1 MIGCIIVIV
10 TSLIHCLLPLINPCW
25 HGPPLVLPKME
36 ELDILAL
43 STNAAIIAV
52 TETWLDNTICDNEVC
67 IPGYS
72 IQRKDRNPEGGGV
85 CILIK
90 MILNFWL

>member
-1 MIGCIIVIV
+1 MNARSI
-10 TSLIHCLLPLINPCW
+10 
-25 HGPPLVLPKME
+25 LPKME

-52 TETWLDNTICDNEVC
+52 TETCLDNTICDNEVC

-72 IQRKDRNPEGGGV
+72 IQRKDRNREGGGV
-85 CILIK
+85 CIFIRNN
-90 MILNFWL
+90 INLNSRSDIDKYDLEFLAI